1 MANTK
6 AALLITEQRNEKS
19 VHLDQL
25 SVRETVELMNQED
38 QTVALSVQTALPQ
51 ISSAIEAIV
60 QAVKT
65 GGRIFYIGA
74 GSSGRLGVLDAS
86 ECPPTFGVDPG
97 LVVGLIAGGEK
108 AITRSI
114 ENAED
119 DYEAGRRELA
129 NKVTSKDAVVGIAA
143 SGSTQYVVG
152 ALQEANRIG
161 ALTVAISCNS
171 NTLISAEAQ
180 YRIEVPVG
188 PEIVTGST
196 RLKAGTATKM
206 VLNMISTAVMIQ
218 LGKVYGN
225 LMVNV
230 QATNIKLKDRVVRI
244 VREATGASEETAC
257 TIADQA
263 KGDARAAILMIK
275 YQISYEEARKE
286 LEEANDHFGHAF
298 ISLAKR

>member
-1 MANTK
+1 MK
-6 AALLITEQRNEKS
+6 AELLTTEQRNEKS

-38 QTVALSVQTALPQ
+38 HTVAVSVQAALPQ
-51 ISSAIEAIV
+51 ITSAIEAIV
-60 QAVKT
+60 QVMKK

-97 LVVGLIAGGEK
+97 LVVGLIAGGER

-119 DYEAGRRELA
+119 DYEAGRRELTD
-129 NKVTSKDAVVGIAA
+129 KVTSSDAVVGIAA
-143 SGSTQYVVG
+143 SGTTQYVIG
-152 ALQEANRIG
+152 ALREANRIG
-161 ALTVAISCNS
+161 ALTVALSCNS
-171 NTLISAEAQ
+171 DTPISAVAQ
-180 YRIEVPVG
+180 YPIEVPVG

-206 VLNMISTAVMIQ
+206 VLNMITTAVMIQ

-230 QATNIKLKDRVVRI
+230 QATNMKLKDRVVRI
-244 VREATGASEETAC
+244 VREATGVTEETAG
-257 TIADQA
+257 IMSDHA
-263 KGDARAAILMIK
+263 KGDARAAILMLK
-275 YQISYEEARKE
+275 YQISYEEAIRG
-286 LEEANDHFGHAF
+286 LQEANGHFGNAF
-298 ISLAKR
+298 IRLAKR